1 MDTDVFYIYIYIYM
15 RKCYSVI
22 KMYIIMSLAVTW
34 IDLET
39 VILIEVSQTKTNIM
53 ILLVDRI

>member
-1 MDTDVFYIYIYIYM
+1 MCYIYM
-15 RKCYSVI
+15 RKCYSVT
-22 KMYIIMSLAVTW
+22 KMNIIMPLAVTW

-53 ILLVDRI
+53 ILIVARI

>member
-1 MDTDVFYIYIYIYM
+1 MDTDVFYIYIYM

-22 KMYIIMSLAVTW
+22 KMNIIMSLAVTW
-34 IDLET
+34 IDIET

>member
-1 MDTDVFYIYIYIYM
+1 M